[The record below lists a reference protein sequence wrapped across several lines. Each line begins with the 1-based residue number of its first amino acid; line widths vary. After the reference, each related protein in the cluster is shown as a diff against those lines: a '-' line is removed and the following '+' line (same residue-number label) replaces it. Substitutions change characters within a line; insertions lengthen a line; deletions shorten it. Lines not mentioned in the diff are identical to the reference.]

1 MFRVTKEFENMLYLF
16 SCAAQNIAPDINR
29 SYDIPL
35 IKKYAVDNRVWP
47 VIVIG
52 AQKWENDNLKISDSA
67 VALEVYH
74 NLLRTVKLAEVIKK
88 LENNGISCCI
98 LKGQTLAKLYAEPFS
113 RISSD
118 IDIYIDSQDEKKSCK
133 ILAENGFEIL
143 ERAFGSHHIKCISEV
158 YGRIELHT
166 EYFDKVIAELWFS
179 DLGCFSNQKI
189 QFDFENIQCSTLNIT
204 EGLILLNIIYPVW

>member
-67 VALEVYH
+67 VASEVYH
-74 NLLRTVKLAEVIKK
+74 NLLRTVKMKK
-88 LENNGISCCI
+88 KAAKFLRKMD
-98 LKGQTLAKLYAEPFS
+98 LKF
-113 RISSD
+113 
-118 IDIYIDSQDEKKSCK
+118 
-133 ILAENGFEIL
+133 
-143 ERAFGSHHIKCISEV
+143 
-158 YGRIELHT
+158 
-166 EYFDKVIAELWFS
+166 
-179 DLGCFSNQKI
+179 
-189 QFDFENIQCSTLNIT
+189 
-204 EGLILLNIIYPVW
+204 